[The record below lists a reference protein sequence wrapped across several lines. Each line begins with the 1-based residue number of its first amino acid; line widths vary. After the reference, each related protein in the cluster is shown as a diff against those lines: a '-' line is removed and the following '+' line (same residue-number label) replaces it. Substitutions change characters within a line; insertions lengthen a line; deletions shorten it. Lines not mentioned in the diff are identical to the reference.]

1 MASDQGEATAHQ
13 DGVPEHRPLQ
23 SKPLPPPSSWSP
35 HITENHLKAVLFG
48 HLSCQ
53 WELPE
58 TCELRE
64 RRPRARGHVAG
75 SEPLLH
81 ALLGFL
87 DIPPPREDRLQLRRP
102 NFVGGRGRSHL
113 VITLRGQ
120 DCSPLMSLSA
130 VQSPPEASSS
140 QELFLRK
147 ENSHMQRRAQLCPE
161 RWRSA
166 RRSARWQHCCWPH

>member
-1 MASDQGEATAHQ
+1 MRWWGLYPH
-13 DGVPEHRPLQ
+13 H
-23 SKPLPPPSSWSP
+23 PPSSWSP

-140 QELFLRK
+140 QELFLGKR
-147 ENSHMQRRAQLCPE
+147 NCHVQRGGFGFVQNMTLCFVVCPLGSLQP
-161 RWRSA
+161 RYWPQTLSA
-166 RRSARWQHCCWPH
+166 IGSVRR